1 MLKHVTAEQIEQY
14 RSKGMPSEDLL
25 AFDRHLAQCGECRK
39 QLANQERVTALLTGL
54 IAASDAPEHLSYDQM
69 TAYVDA
75 KLGDVDREIES
86 HVELCARCAAE
97 LGDLAA
103 FAQMLSAANRA
114 RAATIPLEGSGR
126 HFSTRQS
133 KNQVRG
139 RRRKESTLI
148 AAATAGFPQPSAT
161 L

>member
-39 QLANQERVTALLTGL
+39 QLASGEQVTALLTGL
-54 IAASDAPEHLSYDQM
+54 AAASEAPEHLSYDQM

-75 KLGDVDREIES
+75 KSGDLDREIVES

-103 FAQMLSAANRA
+103 FAQMISAEIEPEPLKSHWKDLGAISQPGKVKIRA
-114 RAATIPLEGSGR
+114 GEDEEKKAR
-126 HFSTRQS
+126 
-133 KNQVRG
+133 
-139 RRRKESTLI
+139 
-148 AAATAGFPQPSAT
+148 
-161 L
+161 